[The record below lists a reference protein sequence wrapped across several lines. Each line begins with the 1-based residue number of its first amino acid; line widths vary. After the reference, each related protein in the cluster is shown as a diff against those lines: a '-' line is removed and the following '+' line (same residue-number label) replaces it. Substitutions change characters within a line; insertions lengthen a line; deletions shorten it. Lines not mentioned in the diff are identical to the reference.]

1 MRYIIVLLILFS
13 SCEKEG
19 TDSIISYQ
27 SKKPRFD
34 QNIENSIWVLRE
46 IEYQNNVNYYND
58 TLKFLSDTT
67 LIYNDDT
74 TAYEFY
80 ITASDEYRL
89 RLRKSPVGYIDTDI
103 TPTDLSVGELIK
115 HPFYNVYALSN
126 RYKITMNRLN

>member
-19 TDSIISYQ
+19 IDSFISHQ
-27 SKKPRFD
+27 SKKPKFD
-34 QNIENSIWVLRE
+34 QNIKNSIWVLRE
-46 IEYQNNVNYYND
+46 IEYQSNVNYYND

-67 LIYNDDT
+67 LIYNVDT

-80 ITASDEYRL
+80 ITASDEYQL

-103 TPTDLSVGELIK
+103 TPEDLSIGELIK